1 MQKKARQYSA
11 EEKTKVVLETIKGEL
26 SMAQISSKYGIH
38 TTQITNWKKQGIEL
52 LIQGFK
58 GNKSTGDPN
67 QQQQELVKNLYEQ
80 IGQLTVERDWLKK
93 NLNCLDLKVRC
104 SMISR
109 DNQLTIKQ
117 QCELL
122 SINRA
127 TYSYKPNNA
136 LDENDLKVMT
146 TIDENILCIHI
157 LGHVGWLNIFKA
169 KVLNIE
175 RKGIRRYYRIMGIE
189 AVYPKMNLS
198 KRNQSHKVYPYLL
211 KDLDV
216 TYSNQVWCAD
226 ITYIRLQQGFV
237 VYLVDRKSVV

>member
-1 MQKKARQYSA
+1 
-11 EEKTKVVLETIKGEL
+11 
-26 SMAQISSKYGIH
+26 
-38 TTQITNWKKQGIEL
+38 
-52 LIQGFK
+52 
-58 GNKSTGDPN
+58 
-67 QQQQELVKNLYEQ
+67 
-80 IGQLTVERDWLKK
+80 
-93 NLNCLDLKVRC
+93 
-104 SMISR
+104 MISR

-127 TYSYKPNNA
+127 TYYYKPNNA

-146 TIDENILCIHI
+146 TIDEKYTMHPYF
-157 LGHVGWLNIFKA
+157 GTRRMA
-169 KVLNIE
+169 KYLQSQGVNIE

-189 AVYPKMNLS
+189 AVYPKMNLR

-237 VYLVDRKSVV
+237 YI